1 MNWKILIIEDDCT
14 QNDVLANF
22 LRKENYTVISAY
34 SLKDARR
41 LFDSSVHLVVLDLM
55 LPDGSGLA
63 YLKELRQATD
73 IPVSVLT
80 ALEDEYTQIQ
90 TFDLKADEYVDK
102 PVSPVVMTKRISAL
116 FERVYNKRTLTPIC
130 GYQFNF
136 SGLSV
141 HTNRGEEILLTATE
155 MQIIQC
161 LYKNNGITVSRKK
174 LMELIWGF
182 EYIDDDRLLDS
193 HIKNLRQ
200 KLEKNIIITV
210 KGIGYRLNIEPGGRT
225 A

>member
-1 MNWKILIIEDDCT
+1 
-14 QNDVLANF
+14 
-22 LRKENYTVISAY
+22 
-34 SLKDARR
+34 
-41 LFDSSVHLVVLDLM
+41 M

-73 IPVSVLT
+73 IPVIVLT

-130 GYQFNF
+130 GNQFNF

-200 KLEKNIIITV
+200 KLVLVAAILPGIICWQAHYIRQLEKKWIILKIYEYSSAKV
-210 KGIGYRLNIEPGGRT
+210 PAFR
-225 A
+225 